1 MKSKMLHNPGNTLCS
16 IRAGHAFQLGKF
28 WKIEPFAG
36 INNIFGIEYTNNILL
51 NAVGNR
57 FFEPGA
63 AQATYY
69 GGLKL
74 SWRKN

>member
-1 MKSKMLHNPGNTLCS
+1 M
-16 IRAGHAFQLGKF
+16 GKF